1 MHRRAILSTLAAVLL
16 MAFAIP
22 AQAAVTV
29 KIATLAP
36 EGSTWYKAVR
46 KIADEWSRISDGE
59 VTVKIYAGGVV
70 GDEGAAI
77 RKMRIGQLHAAA
89 ITNVGLADVDPAAQ
103 VTAAPRL
110 IQTYEE
116 LDHVMAKMSATFEQ
130 RLLDQGFVL
139 LTWGDVG
146 WVHLFSKGTL
156 SNPDDAG
163 KFKCYGGD
171 AASAPAIAAIGF
183 QAVPLSSTD
192 VLPSLQSGLIDTFPA
207 TPLAA
212 LSQQWFALAPNMLD
226 VPWSPLVGATVI
238 TKEVWDAIPAQY
250 HAEFK
255 KAALAAGEDI
265 KTEVRK
271 LDTKAVEVMKKYG
284 LKVTTVDAETR
295 GAWQA
300 AGRKSW
306 AVFRGKMVPEEI
318 FDEAKKH
325 VDEFRASKQ

>member
-1 MHRRAILSTLAAVLL
+1 MNRRALLSTLASVLIT
-16 MAFAIP
+16 AFAVP
-22 AQAAVTV
+22 AQAAVTI

-46 KIADEWSRISDGE
+46 KIADEWARISEGE
-59 VTVKIYAGGVV
+59 VNVKIYAGGVV

-110 IQTYEE
+110 IHTYDE
-116 LDHVMAKMSATFEQ
+116 LDYVMAKMNARFEQ

-146 WVHLFSKGTL
+146 WVHLFSK
-156 SNPDDAG
+156 NPLADPAQADE
-163 KFKCYGGD
+163 FKCYGGD
-171 AASAPAIAAIGF
+171 AASAPAIEAIGF

-212 LSQQWFALAPNMLD
+212 LSQQWFALAKNMLD

-238 TKEVWDAIPAQY
+238 TTDAWNAIPAQY

-284 LKVTTVDAETR
+284 LKVTAVDAEVR

-306 AVFRGKMVPEEI
+306 AVFRGKMVPEEV
-318 FDEAKKH
+318 FDEAQQH
-325 VDEFRASKQ
+325 VEDFRAKK